1 MQYRPLRDEDLPGV
15 LALQEA
21 NLHANLSEAERAGGF
36 LSARFGPEQ
45 FAAMA
50 AQVGV
55 MVAVDGDRVAAYACA
70 SEVDYN
76 RRFPLLA
83 AMIDAFPRTLFQG
96 RTLDRATCFVYGP
109 VCIER
114 ASRGRGVLRG
124 LTDALRG
131 HTAGRFD
138 CGVAFIAQDNPR
150 SLAAHV
156 QGLGLIQ
163 AGGFEHNG
171 RAYHLV
177 VLPVRGHQTNPEP
190 SHER

>member
-1 MQYRPLRDEDLPGV
+1 MQYRLLRDEDLPGV

-21 NLHANLSEAERAGGF
+21 NLHANLTDAERGEGF

-45 FAAMA
+45 FTAMA

-55 MVAVDGDRVAAYACA
+55 LVATDDDRVAGYACA
-70 SEVDYN
+70 SELDYN

-83 AMIDAFPRTLFQG
+83 AMIDAFPRTLYHG
-96 RTLDRATCFVYGP
+96 RALDQAACFVYGP
-109 VCIER
+109 ICVDR
-114 ASRGRGVLRG
+114 AWRGRGVLRS
-124 LTDALRG
+124 LVQALSR
-131 HTAGRFD
+131 HTASRFD

-156 QGLGLIQ
+156 HGLGLLE

-171 RAYHLV
+171 RAYHIV
-177 VLPVRGHQTNPEP
+177 VLPV
-190 SHER
+190 

>member
-1 MQYRPLRDEDLPGV
+1 MQFRPLRDQDLPGV

-21 NLHANLSEAERAGGF
+21 NLHANLGDAERADGF
-36 LSARFGPEQ
+36 LSARFDPEQ
-45 FAAMA
+45 LTAMG

-55 MVAVDGDRVAAYACA
+55 LVAADGERVAGYACA

-83 AMIDAFPRTLFQG
+83 AMIDALPRLRYQG
-96 RTLDRATCFVYGP
+96 RTLDQTRCFVYGP
-109 VCIER
+109 VCVDR
-114 ASRGRGVLRG
+114 AWRGRGVLRG
-124 LTDALRG
+124 LVAALRR

-156 QGLGLIQ
+156 HGLGLIE
-163 AGGFEHNG
+163 AGGFEHDS
-171 RAYHLV
+171 RAYRIV
-177 VLPVRGHQTNPEP
+177 VLPV
-190 SHER
+190 